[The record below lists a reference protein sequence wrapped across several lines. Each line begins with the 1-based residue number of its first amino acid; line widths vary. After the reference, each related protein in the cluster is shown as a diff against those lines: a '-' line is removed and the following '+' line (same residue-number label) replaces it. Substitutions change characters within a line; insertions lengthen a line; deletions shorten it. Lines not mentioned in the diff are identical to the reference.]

1 MRRGGGAGGGGVSGT
16 TTGRLTHCGAAAQSN
31 ATRRRRKRADPTQ
44 HEGGWRMHV
53 AQIQHDK
60 REVDGACGLTQ
71 HDEDD
76 EYPAE
81 QSRTALLRVF
91 HLF

>member
-1 MRRGGGAGGGGVSGT
+1 M
-16 TTGRLTHCGAAAQSN
+16 C
-31 ATRRRRKRADPTQ
+31 
-44 HEGGWRMHV
+44 V

-60 REVDGACGLTQ
+60 EEVDGACGLTQ

-91 HLF
+91 RL

>member
-1 MRRGGGAGGGGVSGT
+1 MR
-16 TTGRLTHCGAAAQSN
+16 
-31 ATRRRRKRADPTQ
+31 
-44 HEGGWRMHV
+44 V

-60 REVDGACGLTQ
+60 EEVDGACSLTQ

-81 QSRTALLRVF
+81 QSHMALLRVF
-91 HLF
+91 HLFSIFTPE